1 MTDVAHGEKPLPLL
15 PGAHRV
21 IRALDA
27 SDGPFVGL
35 LVTRGDGVAVQLDE
49 AELAGWVGWE
59 FAGAEHVAGPVDV
72 IRRPEGHDVLVP
84 WCTERIASLLAR
96 RHIADEA
103 LSPGEC
109 STLVASML
117 RGIDELGGGALR
129 ERGAWWITGEG
140 RPVFAFGEGDG
151 ACSGASRVLELLE
164 EGCRDKA
171 MGRLLASVQVGLRA
185 AEMRPRIPR
194 RQIEQWESELFELAA
209 PRPLRCDVHAPER
222 TRDVARAVSSQE
234 SVIPSRSRA
243 RGRRTPKSD
252 VGLWSAPVVSRI
264 LGATRAVRL
273 ALASLQN
280 RPTLGAQ
287 RADDRPRHPRVT
299 TAAPRSRRRSL
310 AIAGAAA
317 AVVLAGGLL
326 WPSGDSGEASE
337 GAGTGAAP
345 HAKSVENMPTSEP
358 TELSATESV
367 VPGSDTNG
375 SDTADSSLEDA
386 SAEDGSLGADSTEGE
401 KDPLV
406 AVFALLAKVRTCTES
421 GDRECAEAISSGSSD
436 VLTTL
441 AEIAE
446 TRPTFHLVDE
456 YGDVAVVRVDRGTA
470 ALDAPSTDGP
480 SESTGHILVLVRA
493 HEKWLVRDVHDV
505 ADQPE

>member
-117 RGIDELGGGALR
+117 RGIDELGDRAVR
-129 ERGAWWITGEG
+129 EPGAWWITGEG
-140 RPVFAFGEGDG
+140 RPVFAIGEGGD

-171 MGRLLASVQVGLRA
+171 MGRLLASVQVGLRMA
-185 AEMRPRIPR
+185 DARPRIPR

-222 TRDVARAVSSQE
+222 TVAVTQVVSSQA
-234 SVIPSRSRA
+234 SVVPRRSRSRD
-243 RGRRTPKSD
+243 RRPLASSA
-252 VGLWSAPVVSRI
+252 LPWAAPVISRI
-264 LGATRAVRL
+264 LGITRATV
-273 ALASLQN
+273 ASVQH
-280 RPTLGAQ
+280 RRTRGA
-287 RADDRPRHPRVT
+287 RRTDDARRQPQAT
-299 TAAPRSRRRSL
+299 TAPRSRRRSL
-310 AIAGAAA
+310 AIAGLAATA
-317 AVVLAGGLL
+317 VLAGGLL
-326 WPSGDSGEASE
+326 WPGGESGEASE
-337 GAGTGAAP
+337 GSGARPAPDGTSAENAPMSAPEASGAPESSREQDASP
-345 HAKSVENMPTSEP
+345 GASRDTDP
-358 TELSATESV
+358 TEQ
-367 VPGSDTNG
+367 D
-375 SDTADSSLEDA
+375 EDPIVAA
-386 SAEDGSLGADSTEGE
+386 SALLEAALACAESDDSQ
-401 KDPLV
+401 
-406 AVFALLAKVRTCTES
+406 
-421 GDRECAEAISSGSSD
+421 CAEAVIPGATAA
-436 VLTTL
+436 LQTL
-441 AEIAE
+441 VEIAAAN
-446 TRPTFHLVDE
+446 PTPHLVDE
-456 YGDVAVVRVDRGTA
+456 YGDVAVVRVERGIG
-470 ALDAPSTDGP
+470 ALDEGSADAAGM
-480 SESTGHILVLVRA
+480 STGHILVLVRSDK
-493 HEKWLVRDVHDV
+493 KWLVRDVYDV